1 MNLEIKGKVK
11 AIYEKESGTSA
22 RGDWSKQVLTIDTL
36 DEYSKM
42 VAIIGFGKVDFDT
55 IQVGMVVNFHIN
67 IESREYN
74 DRFYTDV
81 KCYQFEI
88 IE

>member
-1 MNLEIKGKVK
+1 MDLEIKGTVK
-11 AIYEKESGTSA
+11 AIYEKETGTSA
-22 RGDWSKQVLTIDTL
+22 NGEWSKQVLTIDTL

-42 VAIIGFGKVDFDT
+42 VSIIGFGKVDFAT
-55 IQVGMVVNFHIN
+55 IQVGMIVNFHIN
-67 IESREYN
+67 LESREYN

-88 IE
+88 LE